1 MTKYSNKSKAKD
13 NSILDDDL
21 SVESE
26 IEDVYKDPDLESGDD
41 GSQKSKISVT
51 GTDFEEDA
59 VPGTNIVY
67 VTEDRCRAIYH
78 GEGAKYTPNPYVC
91 MAKMPCRG
99 KTGGKGH
106 KTVILKRGGQ
116 AKAGFYQGAYY
127 HGNIFAALG
136 PVSYTHLT
144 LPTMRTV

>member
-21 SVESE
+21 SIENE
-26 IEDVYKDPDLESGDD
+26 IEEVYKDPDLESGDD

-59 VPGTNIVY
+59 VSGTNIVY

-78 GEGAKYTPNPYVC
+78 GAGEKYTHN
-91 MAKMPCRG
+91 
-99 KTGGKGH
+99 
-106 KTVILKRGGQ
+106 
-116 AKAGFYQGAYY
+116 
-127 HGNIFAALG
+127 

-144 LPTMRTV
+144 LPTILLV